1 MDSSIVPVVLVV
13 PTVPFVEVDVG
24 QHIDELLLRVGDVP
38 QQLVVEPQD
47 AGPVFIGVA
56 LIILADVVSQFRLH
70 SLQLVQHLGIDGPPY
85 AFRQGGPWIELD
97 GGDLHHREEHDEETA
112 PSKQHLFQTH
122 I

>member
-1 MDSSIVPVVLVV
+1 MLLEPFIIDPADIGDGVDSSIVPVVLVV

-56 LIILADVVSQFRLH
+56 LITLRCGQPIQTSQ
-70 SLQLVQHLGIDGPPY
+70 
-85 AFRQGGPWIELD
+85 
-97 GGDLHHREEHDEETA
+97 
-112 PSKQHLFQTH
+112 PSARSASRH
-122 I
+122 